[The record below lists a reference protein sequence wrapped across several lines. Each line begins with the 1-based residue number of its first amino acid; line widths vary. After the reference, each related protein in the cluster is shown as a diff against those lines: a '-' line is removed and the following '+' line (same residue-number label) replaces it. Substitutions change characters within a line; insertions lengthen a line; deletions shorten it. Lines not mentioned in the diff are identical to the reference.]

1 MTNVGTYYSPCVDSH
16 CWSVDNVNS
25 WICRLRRICL
35 IFFTKVETH
44 FFLKCTIRKL
54 GPLWAD
60 WNCHGNFLV
69 ANIGSRNVSE
79 KRHEHSIVAIGIIY
93 TGPIFS
99 TFVISFFKLSSTKI
113 YTYESNAKHD
123 FFFNLCPMLIV
134 YGKDVVVCKVHSMQI
149 TLQNKSSM
157 LTYLG

>member
-1 MTNVGTYYSPCVDSH
+1 MQTLCIYFLHFQLGAHYVMTNVGTYYSPCVDSH

-113 YTYESNAKHD
+113 YIYKSNAKYD
-123 FFFNLCPMLIV
+123 FFFQFMSNVDCLWQRCSCM
-134 YGKDVVVCKVHSMQI
+134 
-149 TLQNKSSM
+149 
-157 LTYLG
+157 